1 MNYSY
6 VAYTQDKR
14 MVKGKLAAVDE
25 RAAIDM
31 LTTVGY
37 RVVSIKPETRLLPDL
52 SRFLQPAVKKEELV
66 LFSRQLALLLE
77 SGVGIIQALELLQS
91 QTSDKALKN
100 TLGKVID
107 ELRAGRSLSSALA
120 RHRNVFSPLYSR
132 MIGVGEHTGSL
143 ESVLRSLADHMERE
157 MTAMG
162 KLRQA
167 MMYPMIVL
175 VMAVVVG
182 VVMVFVL
189 LPPVTR
195 MFTALGGNLPITTRL
210 LISGM
215 TFVRDYGMYLIAG
228 FVALLLLLLLFLRTS
243 RGRRIRDGVLLRI
256 PLIGR
261 LLHLTELSR
270 CCRNLALLFRSGLP
284 MTEVIKLTTQATGNT
299 VIAEALKQVEYD
311 MMRGRGLAA
320 PMRQRK
326 VFLPL
331 MVEMTRVGE
340 ETGTLDEVLTVV
352 AENYQIEADRRTQTI
367 LGLIEPVMTIAIG
380 AFVGFLALAVFMPIY
395 GALQLVH

>member
-1 MNYSY
+1 MNFSY

-31 LTTVGY
+31 LSTIGY
-37 RVVSIKPETRLLPDL
+37 RVVSLKPEARLLPDL
-52 SRFLQPAVKKEELV
+52 SRLLQAPVKKEELV

-77 SGVGIIQALELLQS
+77 AGVGIISALELLQS
-91 QTSDKALKN
+91 QTSDKTLKT
-100 TLGKVID
+100 TLARVID
-107 ELRAGRSLSSALA
+107 ELRAGRSFSSALA
-120 RHRNVFSPLYSR
+120 QHRNAFPPLYSR

-143 ESVLRSLADHMERE
+143 EAVLRGLADHIERE
-157 MTAMG
+157 ITAMG
-162 KLRQA
+162 KLKQA
-167 MMYPMIVL
+167 MMYPLIVL
-175 VMAVVVG
+175 VMAIVVG
-182 VVMVFVL
+182 VIMVFVL
-189 LPPVTR
+189 LPPVTQ
-195 MFTALGGNLPITTRL
+195 MFSALGGDLPITTKL

-215 TFVRDYGMYLIAG
+215 TFIRDNGLYLMAG
-228 FVALLLLLLLFLRTS
+228 LVALVLLLFLFFRTP
-243 RGRRIRDGVLLRI
+243 RGRRIRDGILLKI
-256 PLIGR
+256 PLVGR

-284 MTEVIKLTTQATGNT
+284 MTEVIKLTTQATGNA

-320 PMRQRK
+320 PMRGRK
-326 VFLPL
+326 IFLPL

-340 ETGTLDEVLTVV
+340 ETGTIDETLNVV

-367 LGLIEPVMTIAIG
+367 IGLIEPVMTIAIG
-380 AFVGFLALAVFMPIY
+380 AFVGLLALAVFMPIY
-395 GALQLVH
+395 GALQLVK

>member
-6 VAYTQDKR
+6 VAYTQDR
-14 MVKGKLAAVDE
+14 RIVKGKLAAVDE

-31 LTTVGY
+31 LSAIGY
-37 RVVSIKPETRLLPDL
+37 RVVSLKPEARLLPDL
-52 SRFLQPAVKKEELV
+52 SRFLQPSVKKEELV

-77 SGVGIIQALELLQS
+77 SGIGIISALELLQS
-91 QTSDKALKN
+91 QTSDRALKSA
-100 TLGKVID
+100 LAKVID
-107 ELRAGRSLSSALA
+107 ELHAGRSLSTALA
-120 RHRNVFSPLYSR
+120 QHRNVFPPLYSR
-132 MIGVGEHTGSL
+132 MIGVGEHTGAL
-143 ESVLRSLADHMERE
+143 ESVLRGLADHIERE

-162 KLRQA
+162 KLKQA
-167 MMYPMIVL
+167 MMYPMLVL
-175 VMAVVVG
+175 IMAVVVG
-182 VVMVFVL
+182 VIMVFVL
-189 LPPVTR
+189 LPPVTK
-195 MFTALGGNLPITTRL
+195 MFTALGGKLPIFTRL
-210 LISGM
+210 LIGAM
-215 TFVRDYGMYLIAG
+215 TFVNEFGLYLLAG
-228 FVALLLLLLLFLRTS
+228 FAGLALLLFLFFRTH
-243 RGRRIRDGVLLRI
+243 RGRRIRDTILLRV

-261 LLHLTELSR
+261 LILLTELSR

-284 MTEVIKLTTQATGNT
+284 MTEVIKLTTQAAGNT
-299 VIAEALKQVEYD
+299 VVAEALKQVEYD

-340 ETGTLDEVLTVV
+340 ETGTLDETLTVV

-367 LGLIEPVMTIAIG
+367 LGLIEPVMTIGIG